1 MLDVNKQA
9 DSLLYLRY
17 IEELVGRMISYM
29 EVNNGKDWRERE
41 REVDKYWRILN
52 SFSILFS
59 GRRM

>member
-41 REVDKYWRILN
+41 R
-52 SFSILFS
+52 
-59 GRRM
+59 GG

>member
-29 EVNNGKDWRERE
+29 EVNNVKDWRERE
-41 REVDKYWRILN
+41 RER
-52 SFSILFS
+52 
-59 GRRM
+59 GG